1 MMTPQTVIKE
11 GRKERGGGKDEE
23 GSTSTN
29 NCDYNDI
36 SIDATIY
43 VDNEYVITEA
53 VVVRFHPLM
62 LQIVASPGVMA
73 AVWD

>member
-1 MMTPQTVIKE
+1 MMVPQTAIK
-11 GRKERGGGKDEE
+11 RRQKEEGGGEDEE

-29 NCDYNDI
+29 DCDYNDI
-36 SIDATIY
+36 LSAAIIY

-62 LQIVASPGVMA
+62 LQIVASPGVVA